1 MNQLNQLNQRPIIA
15 LDFSTWQE
23 VEDFLRFFPEEE
35 KLFVKI
41 GMELFYQE
49 GPEIVRYLKD
59 AGHDVFLDLKLHD
72 IPNTVEKAMRGL
84 AKLGVDVTCVHAAG
98 GIRMMEAAM
107 RGLEEGTPEGG
118 KRPLLLAITQ
128 LTSTSE
134 EEMHADQLIEVPLEK
149 SVIHYA
155 NCAKKAGLDGVVSS
169 AWEVEAIKETAGDEF
184 VCLTPGIRPE
194 GTVAGD
200 QTRVVTPSQAREIGS
215 TFIVVGRPIT
225 QATDP
230 YEAYRTIQTEWSQ
243 PKMNVEQSI
252 AKDLLEIEAVFLNP
266 SDPFTWASGIKSPI
280 YCDNRITMS
289 YPKVR
294 KEIAKGLASKIKE
307 AFPEVQV
314 IAGTAT
320 AGIPHAAWV
329 AEILDLPMV
338 YIRSKAKD
346 HGKGN
351 QIEGRI
357 VEGQKM
363 VVIED
368 LISTGGSVLEAAEAA
383 KREGADILG
392 VAAIFTYELPKG
404 KANFEKAEIPLMTL
418 TNYSVLIE
426 AALEDRYI
434 DEQELTLLKE
444 WKKDPENWQS

>member
-1 MNQLNQLNQRPIIA
+1 MNQLNQRPIIA

-23 VEDFLRFFPEEE
+23 VEDFLLFFPEEE

-194 GTVAGD
+194 GTVVGD

-225 QATDP
+225 QATDS
-230 YEAYRTIQTEWSQ
+230 YEAYRAIQTEWSQ

-294 KEIAKGLASKIKE
+294 KEIAKGLARKIKE

-383 KREGADILG
+383 KREGAAILG

-444 WKKDPENWQS
+444 WKKDPENWQF

>member
-1 MNQLNQLNQRPIIA
+1 MNQLDQRPIIA
-15 LDFSTWQE
+15 LDFSTRQE
-23 VEDFLRFFPEEE
+23 VEDFLRFFPKEE

-49 GPEIVRYLKD
+49 GPEIVRYLKE
-59 AGHDVFLDLKLHD
+59 AGHNVFLDLKLHD

-84 AKLGVDVTCVHAAG
+84 AKLGVDLTCVHAAG

-134 EEMHADQLIEVPLEK
+134 EEMHADQLIEVSLEK

-155 NCAKKAGLDGVVSS
+155 SCAKKAGLDGVVSS
-169 AWEVEAIKETAGDEF
+169 AWEVEAIKEMAGDEF

-230 YEAYRTIQTEWSQ
+230 YEAYRAIQTEWSQ

-266 SDPFTWASGIKSPI
+266 SNPFTWASGIKSPI

-294 KEIAKGLASKIKE
+294 KEIAKGLARKIKE

-357 VEGQKM
+357 FEGQKM

-418 TNYSVLIE
+418 INYSVLIE

>member
-1 MNQLNQLNQRPIIA
+1 MNQLNQRPIIA

-155 NCAKKAGLDGVVSS
+155 NCAKKAGLGGVVSS

>member
-1 MNQLNQLNQRPIIA
+1 MNQLNQRPIIA

-169 AWEVEAIKETAGDEF
+169 AWEVEEIKETAGDEF

>member
-1 MNQLNQLNQRPIIA
+1 MNQLNQRPIIA

-23 VEDFLRFFPEEE
+23 VEDFLLFFPEEE

-194 GTVAGD
+194 GTVVGD

-230 YEAYRTIQTEWSQ
+230 YEAYRAIQTEWSQ

-266 SDPFTWASGIKSPI
+266 SNPFTWASGIKSPI

-294 KEIAKGLASKIKE
+294 KEIAKGLARKIKE

-383 KREGADILG
+383 KREGAAILG

-434 DEQELTLLKE
+434 DEQE
-444 WKKDPENWQS
+444 WKKDPENWQF

>member
-1 MNQLNQLNQRPIIA
+1 MNQLNQRPIIA

-23 VEDFLRFFPEEE
+23 VEDFLLFFPEEE

-49 GPEIVRYLKD
+49 GPEIVRYLKE
-59 AGHDVFLDLKLHD
+59 AGHNVFLDLKLHD

-84 AKLGVDVTCVHAAG
+84 AKLGVDLTCVHAAG

-134 EEMHADQLIEVPLEK
+134 EEMHADQLIEVSLEK

-155 NCAKKAGLDGVVSS
+155 SCAKKAGLDGVVSS

-194 GTVAGD
+194 GTVVGD

-230 YEAYRTIQTEWSQ
+230 YEAYRAIQTEWSQ

-266 SDPFTWASGIKSPI
+266 SNPFTWASGIKSPI

-294 KEIAKGLASKIKE
+294 KEIAKGLARKIKE

-383 KREGADILG
+383 KREGAAILG

-444 WKKDPENWQS
+444 WKKDPENWQF

>member
-1 MNQLNQLNQRPIIA
+1 MNQLNQRPIIA

-194 GTVAGD
+194 GTVVGD

-230 YEAYRTIQTEWSQ
+230 YEAYRAIQTEWSQ

-266 SDPFTWASGIKSPI
+266 SNPFTWASGIKSPI

-294 KEIAKGLASKIKE
+294 KEIAKGLARKIKE

-444 WKKDPENWQS
+444 WKKDPENWQF

>member
-1 MNQLNQLNQRPIIA
+1 MNQLNQRPIIA

-169 AWEVEAIKETAGDEF
+169 AWEVEAIKEMAGDEF

-434 DEQELTLLKE
+434 DEQELNLLKE

>member
-1 MNQLNQLNQRPIIA
+1 MNQLNQRPIIA

-23 VEDFLRFFPEEE
+23 VEDFLLFFPEEE

-194 GTVAGD
+194 GTVVGD

-230 YEAYRTIQTEWSQ
+230 YEAYRAIQTEWSQ

-266 SDPFTWASGIKSPI
+266 SNPFTWASGIKSPI

-294 KEIAKGLASKIKE
+294 KEIAKGLARKIKE

-444 WKKDPENWQS
+444 WKKDPENWQF

>member
-1 MNQLNQLNQRPIIA
+1 MNQLNQRPIIA

-243 PKMNVEQSI
+243 PKMNIEQSI

>member
-1 MNQLNQLNQRPIIA
+1 MNQLNQRPIIA

-383 KREGADILG
+383 KREGADILS

>member
-1 MNQLNQLNQRPIIA
+1 MNQLNQRPIIA

-169 AWEVEAIKETAGDEF
+169 AWEVEAIKEMAGDEF

>member
-1 MNQLNQLNQRPIIA
+1 MNQLNQRPIIA

-84 AKLGVDVTCVHAAG
+84 AKLGIDVTCVHAAG

-194 GTVAGD
+194 GIVAGD

-426 AALEDRYI
+426 AALKDRYI

>member
-1 MNQLNQLNQRPIIA
+1 MNQLNQRPIIA

-230 YEAYRTIQTEWSQ
+230 YEAYRAIQTEWSQ

-266 SDPFTWASGIKSPI
+266 SNPFTWASGIKSPI

-294 KEIAKGLASKIKE
+294 KEIAKGLARKIKE